1 MRLHLVRHGHTE
13 ALGRT
18 LTGRSPGVRLSELG
32 REQASRVALGLSGE
46 PIARVF
52 SSPRLRTRQTAE
64 RIADAAGCIV
74 DIEDRLDEIDF
85 GAWSGRDFSDLDG
98 DEAWSAWN
106 ATRSLAATPGGETML
121 QAQARAVGFVQQ
133 LRDRR
138 SDASFVLVSHA
149 DVIKS
154 VLAYLLGMP
163 IDLMQRI
170 EISPA
175 GRSEV
180 VFEGGDVR
188 VLGVNVRP
196 GALPHAR

>member
-18 LTGRSPGVRLSELG
+18 LTGRSPGVGLSELG
-32 REQASRVALGLSGE
+32 REQAARVALALASAG
-46 PIARVF
+46 IAGVF

-64 RIADAAGCIV
+64 RIAGAAGCIV
-74 DIEDRLDEIDF
+74 ETEERLDEIDF
-85 GAWSGRDFSDLDG
+85 GAWSGRDFCDLDG

-106 ATRSLAATPGGETML
+106 ANRSLAATPGGETML

-133 LRDRR
+133 LSARYAG
-138 SDASFVLVSHA
+138 ASLVLVSHA
-149 DVIKS
+149 DIIKS

-163 IDLMQRI
+163 VDLMQRI
-170 EISPA
+170 EVSPA
-175 GRSEV
+175 SRSEV
-180 VFEGGDVR
+180 AFEGAVR
-188 VLGVNVRP
+188 VMSVNLRP